1 MMEQKLFST
10 QSTLQSLKV
19 IKTMCFA
26 FYSVPNY
33 SFVICLSHNWTINRY
48 VKPVRACSK
57 LLVLNKKVKKFKTPR
72 PCSDSR
78 MFKMKAYIH

>member
-33 SFVICLSHNWTINRY
+33 SFVICLFITQ
-48 VKPVRACSK
+48 
-57 LLVLNKKVKKFKTPR
+57 LDNKQI
-72 PCSDSR
+72 C
-78 MFKMKAYIH
+78 